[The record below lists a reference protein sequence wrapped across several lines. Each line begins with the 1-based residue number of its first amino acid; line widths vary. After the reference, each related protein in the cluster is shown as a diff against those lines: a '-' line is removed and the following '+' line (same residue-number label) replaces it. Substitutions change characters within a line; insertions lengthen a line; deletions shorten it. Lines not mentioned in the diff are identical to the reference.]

1 MLRSNQFQVFF
12 FKLLQ
17 WWKLQASK
25 HLCFWVALIYQPE
38 KYVEATSKDKFL
50 WGGQSYNVT
59 TFIPGPKVKDPFIP
73 AWKLV
78 LWINNWNNFTRK
90 LWQAPISSP
99 LYIKMSCIIKRLNI
113 SLEDYSMYNK
123 VIILF
128 IQILTSLEKVH
139 MYFSHSN

>member
-12 FKLLQ
+12 FLSYCSEENCK
-17 WWKLQASK
+17 ASK

-38 KYVEATSKDKFL
+38 KYVEATSKDTFL

-59 TFIPGPKVKDPFIP
+59 TFIPGPKVKDPIIH

-78 LWINNWNNFTRK
+78 LWINNLNNFTRK

-128 IQILTSLEKVH
+128 IQI
-139 MYFSHSN
+139 